1 MKISKSIILF
11 VFIFLCLLQILYGY
25 VYSDDL
31 YFFHNKEL
39 LNHPYKFFISLIKTW
54 GAQGRITPLMFGII
68 IITTKF
74 LSVFQY
80 KIYLFLLN
88 AIALW
93 SFKSFVEKLVPKF
106 DFLLWCIFFFSLFQ
120 FHVGY
125 HCAFNSFN
133 GMYPLLVIFI
143 SFSAMNSIDYLETNF
158 LRYKVYSVLF
168 YLLAL
173 MIIEISYIT
182 PFILL
187 SIIYFK
193 TKSIKRTLLLNKEI
207 ILLTMLFISTSI
219 FLKYQMHFQMNYI
232 GLQTNLAIKPII
244 KTYVIQAISSLP
256 LIYLFKQKYILLNLF
271 QEVKSHWIYL
281 LMIVSA
287 SLLILNKIYRTFEVN
302 QKKLSILLL
311 IIGLILWLSPPLL
324 ISISAKY
331 QNELYFGRGYI
342 PLYIQNFGLATIL
355 YYFFNHIKNILA
367 KRIIII
373 CSFLI
378 IFITIC
384 YNFYF
389 IEQATE
395 KSYQLQKELN
405 P

>member
-1 MKISKSIILF
+1 MFILLGIS
-11 VFIFLCLLQILYGY
+11 QILYGY

-39 LNHPYKFFISLIKTW
+39 LNHPYNFFITLIKTW

-68 IITTKF
+68 ITTTKF

-88 AIALW
+88 TIALL
-93 SFKSFVEKLVPKF
+93 SFKSLVEKLVPNF

-143 SFSAMNSIDYLETNF
+143 SFSAINSLNFLETNF
-158 LRYKVYSVLF
+158 LRYKGYAIFF

-173 MIIEISYIT
+173 LIIEISYIT
-182 PFILL
+182 PLILL

-193 TKSIKRTLLLNKEI
+193 TKCIKRTFLLNKEI
-207 ILLTMLFISTSI
+207 ILLTILFISTSF

-232 GLQTNLAIKPII
+232 GLQANLECKPII

-256 LIYLFKQKYILLNLF
+256 LIYLFKQKDILLNLF
-271 QEVKSHWIYL
+271 QVVKSHWAYL
-281 LMIVSA
+281 LAIIS
-287 SLLILNKIYRTFEVN
+287 I
-302 QKKLSILLL
+302 SILVIKQAFKSSAVDYTKSSRLL
-311 IIGLILWLSPPLL
+311 IIFGTILWLFPPLL
-324 ISISAKY
+324 IAISAKY
-331 QNELYFGRGYI
+331 QNELYVGRGYI
-342 PLYIQNFGLATIL
+342 PMYIQNFGVATICYVIL
-355 YYFFNHIKNILA
+355 NSIKSIFM
-367 KRIIII
+367 KKTIII
-373 CSFLI
+373 CSFLV
-378 IFITIC
+378 IFITLF
-384 YNFYF
+384 YNFYLV
-389 IEQATE
+389 EEATK